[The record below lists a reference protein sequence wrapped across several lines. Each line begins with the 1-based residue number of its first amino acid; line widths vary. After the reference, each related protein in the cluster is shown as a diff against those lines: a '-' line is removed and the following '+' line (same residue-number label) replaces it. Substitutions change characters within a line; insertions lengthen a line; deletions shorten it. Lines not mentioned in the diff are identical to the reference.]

1 MIIKNKLNNGKI
13 QMYVDILRINK
24 GGNKLMSVRQLKEN
38 KITKDGRSWVFI
50 QYSKGLDGKRHQYQS
65 QAYMTEEEAIQAEK
79 AYLNKYKDVEV
90 NPHMT
95 FKEAYTIYYNYQ
107 KDKIK
112 DSTLK
117 TYRDR
122 IKYMGLLDNVELV
135 NLNWDLYQ
143 KWRAQINKTNLCDR
157 QKTDI
162 QKFIKQVINFAEKQ
176 WDFNLRKFYNK
187 LEPFKTPGALK
198 KEMDFY
204 EPEEFFKFISV
215 VDDLRYKC
223 FFELLY
229 YCGLRRSEARGLQ
242 WKHIDFNNK
251 TLTVSQQVLN
261 PSNSNASTEW
271 YISSTKTEASN
282 RTIPISTTLLNDL
295 AELKKT
301 NERLSK
307 FKQTWFVLG
316 DDVPMATGRMYFYR
330 DKYAK
335 KAGIRRIRLHDFRHS
350 CASALI
356 SGAAPITAVS
366 NFLGHSETTETLETY
381 THMFKKDLANVPK
394 FFDTLEK
401 DFNEKSSE

>member
-1 MIIKNKLNNGKI
+1 
-13 QMYVDILRINK
+13 
-24 GGNKLMSVRQLKEN
+24 MSVRKLKEN

-65 QAYMTEEEAIQAEK
+65 QAYMTEDEAIQAEK
-79 AYLNKYKDVEV
+79 IYLNKYKDVEV

-95 FKEAYTIYYNYQ
+95 FKEAYTIYYDYQ

-143 KWRAQINKTNLCDR
+143 KWRAQMNKTNLCDR
-157 QKTDI
+157 YKTDI

>member
-1 MIIKNKLNNGKI
+1 
-13 QMYVDILRINK
+13 
-24 GGNKLMSVRQLKEN
+24 MSVRQLKEN

-79 AYLNKYKDVEV
+79 EYLNKYKDVEV

-95 FKEAYTIYYNYQ
+95 FKEAYTIYYDYQ

-143 KWRAQINKTNLCDR
+143 KWRAQMNKTNLCDR
-157 QKTDI
+157 YKTDI

-242 WKHIDFNNK
+242 WKHIDFINK

-330 DKYAK
+330 DKYAE

>member
-1 MIIKNKLNNGKI
+1 
-13 QMYVDILRINK
+13 
-24 GGNKLMSVRQLKEN
+24 MSVRQLKEN

-79 AYLNKYKDVEV
+79 IYLNKYKDVEV

-95 FKEAYTIYYNYQ
+95 FKEAYTIYYDYQ

-143 KWRAQINKTNLCDR
+143 KWRAQMNKTNLCDR
-157 QKTDI
+157 YKTDI
-162 QKFIKQVINFAEKQ
+162 QKFIKQIINFAEKQ

-242 WKHIDFNNK
+242 WKHIDFNNR

-401 DFNEKSSE
+401 DFNENSSE

>member
-1 MIIKNKLNNGKI
+1 
-13 QMYVDILRINK
+13 
-24 GGNKLMSVRQLKEN
+24 MSVRQLKEN

-50 QYSKGLDGKRHQYQS
+50 QYSKGLDGKRRQYQS

-95 FKEAYTIYYNYQ
+95 FKEAYTIYYDYQ

-157 QKTDI
+157 YKTDI

-242 WKHIDFNNK
+242 WKHIDFKNK
-251 TLTVSQQVLN
+251 LLTVSQQVLN

-282 RTIPISTTLLNDL
+282 RTIPVPTTLLNDL
-295 AELKKT
+295 SELKKT
-301 NERLSK
+301 NEKFSK
-307 FKQTWFVLG
+307 FKQTWFMLG
-316 DDVPMATGRMYFYR
+316 DDIPMATGRMYFFR
-330 DKYAK
+330 DKYAE

-356 SGAAPITAVS
+356 SGSAPITAVS

>member
-1 MIIKNKLNNGKI
+1 
-13 QMYVDILRINK
+13 
-24 GGNKLMSVRQLKEN
+24 MSVRKLKEN

-65 QAYMTEEEAIQAEK
+65 KAYMTESEALQAEK
-79 AYLNKYKDVEV
+79 EYLNKYKDVEV

-95 FKEAYTIYYNYQ
+95 FKEAYTIYYEYQ

-135 NLNWDLYQ
+135 NLDWDLYQ

-157 QKTDI
+157 YKTDI

-229 YCGLRRSEARGLQ
+229 YCGFRRSEARGLQ
-242 WKHIDFNNK
+242 WKHIDFKNK
-251 TLTVSQQVLN
+251 LLTVSQQVLN

-282 RTIPISTTLLNDL
+282 RTIPIATTLLNDL
-295 AELKKT
+295 AELKKS
-301 NERLSK
+301 NERIAK

-330 DKYAK
+330 DKYAE
-335 KAGIRRIRLHDFRHS
+335 KAGVRRIRLHDFRHS

-356 SGAAPITAVS
+356 SGSAPITAVS

-401 DFNEKSSE
+401 DFNKKSSE

>member
-1 MIIKNKLNNGKI
+1 
-13 QMYVDILRINK
+13 
-24 GGNKLMSVRQLKEN
+24 MSVRKLKEN

-65 QAYMTEEEAIQAEK
+65 KAYMTENEALQAEK
-79 AYLNKYKDVEV
+79 EYLNKYKDVEV

-95 FKEAYTIYYNYQ
+95 FKEAYTIYYEYQ

-135 NLNWDLYQ
+135 NLDWDLYQ

-157 QKTDI
+157 YKTDI
-162 QKFIKQVINFAEKQ
+162 QKFIKQIINFAEKQ

-251 TLTVSQQVLN
+251 LLTVSQQVLN

-282 RTIPISTTLLNDL
+282 RTIPIATTLLNDL
-295 AELKKT
+295 AELKKS
-301 NERLSK
+301 NERIAK

-330 DKYAK
+330 DKYAE
-335 KAGIRRIRLHDFRHS
+335 KAGVRRIRLHAFRHS

-356 SGAAPITAVS
+356 SGSAPITAIS

>member
-1 MIIKNKLNNGKI
+1 
-13 QMYVDILRINK
+13 
-24 GGNKLMSVRQLKEN
+24 MSVRQLKEN

-79 AYLNKYKDVEV
+79 IYLNKYKDVEV

-95 FKEAYTIYYNYQ
+95 FKEAYTIYYDYQ

-143 KWRAQINKTNLCDR
+143 KWRAQMNKTNLCDR
-157 QKTDI
+157 YKTDI

-229 YCGLRRSEARGLQ
+229 YCGLRSSEARGLQ
-242 WKHIDFNNK
+242 WKHIDFKNK
-251 TLTVSQQVLN
+251 LLTVSQQVLN

-330 DKYAK
+330 DKYAE

>member
-1 MIIKNKLNNGKI
+1 
-13 QMYVDILRINK
+13 
-24 GGNKLMSVRQLKEN
+24 MSVRKLKEN

-65 QAYMTEEEAIQAEK
+65 KAYMTENEALQAEK
-79 AYLNKYKDVEV
+79 EYLNKYKDVEV

-95 FKEAYTIYYNYQ
+95 FKEAYTIYYEYQ

-135 NLNWDLYQ
+135 NLDWDLYQ

-157 QKTDI
+157 YKTDI

-242 WKHIDFNNK
+242 WKHIDFKNK
-251 TLTVSQQVLN
+251 LLTVSQQVLN

-301 NERLSK
+301 NEKFSK

-330 DKYAK
+330 DKYAE
-335 KAGIRRIRLHDFRHS
+335 KAGVRRIRLHDFRHS

-356 SGAAPITAVS
+356 SGSAPITAVS

>member
-1 MIIKNKLNNGKI
+1 
-13 QMYVDILRINK
+13 
-24 GGNKLMSVRQLKEN
+24 MSVRKLKEN

-65 QAYMTEEEAIQAEK
+65 KAYMTENEALQAEK
-79 AYLNKYKDVEV
+79 EYLNKYKDVEV

-95 FKEAYTIYYNYQ
+95 FKEAYTIYYEYQ

-135 NLNWDLYQ
+135 NLDWDLYQ
-143 KWRAQINKTNLCDR
+143 KWRVQINKTNLCDR
-157 QKTDI
+157 YKTDI

-242 WKHIDFNNK
+242 WKHIDFKNK
-251 TLTVSQQVLN
+251 LLTVSQQVLN

-282 RTIPISTTLLNDL
+282 RTIPIATTLLNDL
-295 AELKKT
+295 AELKKS
-301 NERLSK
+301 NERIAK

-330 DKYAK
+330 DKYAE
-335 KAGIRRIRLHDFRHS
+335 KAGVRRIRLHDFRHS

-356 SGAAPITAVS
+356 SGSAPITAVS

>member
-1 MIIKNKLNNGKI
+1 
-13 QMYVDILRINK
+13 
-24 GGNKLMSVRQLKEN
+24 MSVRQLKEN

-65 QAYMTEEEAIQAEK
+65 QAYMTEDEAIQAEK
-79 AYLNKYKDVEV
+79 IYLNKYKDVEV

-95 FKEAYTIYYNYQ
+95 FKEAYTIYYDYQ

-143 KWRAQINKTNLCDR
+143 KWRAQMNKTNLCDR
-157 QKTDI
+157 YKTDI

-301 NERLSK
+301 NERLLK

-330 DKYAK
+330 DKYAE

>member
-1 MIIKNKLNNGKI
+1 
-13 QMYVDILRINK
+13 
-24 GGNKLMSVRQLKEN
+24 MSVRQLKEN

-79 AYLNKYKDVEV
+79 IYLNKYKDVEV

-95 FKEAYTIYYNYQ
+95 FKEAYTIYYDYQ

-143 KWRAQINKTNLCDR
+143 KWRAQMNKTNLCDR
-157 QKTDI
+157 YKTDI
-162 QKFIKQVINFAEKQ
+162 QKFIKQIINFAEKQ

-187 LEPFKTPGALK
+187 LEPFKTLGTLK

-242 WKHIDFNNK
+242 WKHIDFNNR

-335 KAGIRRIRLHDFRHS
+335 KAGIRRIRLQDFRHS

-401 DFNEKSSE
+401 DFNENSSE

>member
-1 MIIKNKLNNGKI
+1 
-13 QMYVDILRINK
+13 
-24 GGNKLMSVRQLKEN
+24 MSVRKLKEN

-65 QAYMTEEEAIQAEK
+65 KAYMTENEALQAEK
-79 AYLNKYKDVEV
+79 EYLNKYKDVEV

-95 FKEAYTIYYNYQ
+95 FKEAYTIYYEYQ

-135 NLNWDLYQ
+135 NLDWDLYQ

-157 QKTDI
+157 YKTDI

-187 LEPFKTPGALK
+187 LEPFKTPGTLK

-242 WKHIDFNNK
+242 WKHIDFKNK
-251 TLTVSQQVLN
+251 LLTVSQQVLN

-282 RTIPISTTLLNDL
+282 RTIPIATTLLNDL
-295 AELKKT
+295 AELKKS
-301 NERLSK
+301 NERIAK

-330 DKYAK
+330 DKYAE
-335 KAGIRRIRLHDFRHS
+335 KAGVRRIRLHDFRHS

-356 SGAAPITAVS
+356 SGSAPITAVS

-401 DFNEKSSE
+401 DFNEKSSK

>member
-1 MIIKNKLNNGKI
+1 
-13 QMYVDILRINK
+13 
-24 GGNKLMSVRQLKEN
+24 MSVRQLKEN

-79 AYLNKYKDVEV
+79 IYLNKYKDVEV

-95 FKEAYTIYYNYQ
+95 FKEAYTIYYDYQ

-157 QKTDI
+157 YKTDI

-242 WKHIDFNNK
+242 WKHIDFKNK
-251 TLTVSQQVLN
+251 LLTVSQQVLN

-295 AELKKT
+295 SELKRT
-301 NERLSK
+301 NEKFSK

-316 DDVPMATGRMYFYR
+316 NNVPMATGRMYFYR

>member
-1 MIIKNKLNNGKI
+1 
-13 QMYVDILRINK
+13 
-24 GGNKLMSVRQLKEN
+24 MSVRQLKEN

-65 QAYMTEEEAIQAEK
+65 KAYITEEEAIQAEK
-79 AYLNKYKDVEV
+79 DYLNKYKDVEV

-95 FKEAYTIYYNYQ
+95 FKEAYTLYYDYQ

-143 KWRAQINKTNLCDR
+143 KWRTQINKTNLCDR
-157 QKTDI
+157 YKTDI

-242 WKHIDFNNK
+242 LKHIDFNNK

-330 DKYAK
+330 DKYTK
-335 KAGIRRIRLHDFRHS
+335 LAGVKRIRLHDFRHS

-356 SGAAPITAVS
+356 SGSAPITAVS

-401 DFNEKSSE
+401 DFNEKSQK

>member
-1 MIIKNKLNNGKI
+1 
-13 QMYVDILRINK
+13 
-24 GGNKLMSVRQLKEN
+24 MSVRQLKEN
-38 KITKDGRSWVFI
+38 KITKDGKSWVFI

-65 QAYMTEEEAIQAEK
+65 QAYMTEDEAIQAEK

-95 FKEAYTIYYNYQ
+95 FKEAYTIYYDYQ

-143 KWRAQINKTNLCDR
+143 KWRAQMNKTNLCDR
-157 QKTDI
+157 YKTDI

-330 DKYAK
+330 DKYAE

>member
-1 MIIKNKLNNGKI
+1 
-13 QMYVDILRINK
+13 
-24 GGNKLMSVRQLKEN
+24 MSVRQLKEN

-65 QAYMTEEEAIQAEK
+65 QAYMTEDEAIQAEK

-95 FKEAYTIYYNYQ
+95 FKEAYTIYYEYQ

-157 QKTDI
+157 YKTDI

-204 EPEEFFKFISV
+204 EPEEFFKFISA

-242 WKHIDFNNK
+242 WKHIDFKNK
-251 TLTVSQQVLN
+251 LLTVSQQVLN
-261 PSNSNASTEW
+261 PSNSNASTDW

-282 RTIPISTTLLNDL
+282 RTIPVPTTLINDL
-295 AELKKT
+295 SELKKT
-301 NERLSK
+301 NEKFSK

-316 DDVPMATGRMYFYR
+316 DDIPMATGRMYFYR
-330 DKYAK
+330 DKYAE

>member
-1 MIIKNKLNNGKI
+1 
-13 QMYVDILRINK
+13 
-24 GGNKLMSVRQLKEN
+24 MSVRQLKEN

-95 FKEAYTIYYNYQ
+95 FKEAYTIYYEYQ

-135 NLNWDLYQ
+135 NLDWDLYQ

-157 QKTDI
+157 YKTDI

-215 VDDLRYKC
+215 VDNLRYKC

-242 WKHIDFNNK
+242 WKHIDFKNK
-251 TLTVSQQVLN
+251 LLTVSQQVLN

-282 RTIPISTTLLNDL
+282 RTIPIATTLLNDL
-295 AELKKT
+295 AELKKS
-301 NERLSK
+301 NERIAK

-330 DKYAK
+330 DKYAE
-335 KAGIRRIRLHDFRHS
+335 KAGVRRIRLHDFRHS

-356 SGAAPITAVS
+356 SGSAPITAVS

-401 DFNEKSSE
+401 DFNEKSSK

>member
-1 MIIKNKLNNGKI
+1 
-13 QMYVDILRINK
+13 
-24 GGNKLMSVRQLKEN
+24 MSVRQLKEN

-65 QAYMTEEEAIQAEK
+65 QAYMTEDEAIQAEK
-79 AYLNKYKDVEV
+79 IYLNKYKDVEV

-95 FKEAYTIYYNYQ
+95 FKEAYTIYYDYQ

-143 KWRAQINKTNLCDR
+143 KWRAQMNKTNLCDR
-157 QKTDI
+157 YKTDI

-242 WKHIDFNNK
+242 WKHIDFINK

-394 FFDTLEK
+394 FFDTLK
-401 DFNEKSSE
+401 KTLMKSLPNKLY

>member
-1 MIIKNKLNNGKI
+1 
-13 QMYVDILRINK
+13 
-24 GGNKLMSVRQLKEN
+24 MSVRKLKEN

-65 QAYMTEEEAIQAEK
+65 KAYMTESEALQAEK
-79 AYLNKYKDVEV
+79 EYLNKYKDVEV

-95 FKEAYTIYYNYQ
+95 FKEAYTIYYEYQ

-135 NLNWDLYQ
+135 NLDWDLYQ

-157 QKTDI
+157 YKTDI
-162 QKFIKQVINFAEKQ
+162 QKFIMQVINFAEKQ

-223 FFELLY
+223 FFKLLY

-242 WKHIDFNNK
+242 WKHIDFKNK
-251 TLTVSQQVLN
+251 LLTVSQQVLN

-282 RTIPISTTLLNDL
+282 RTIPIATTLLNDL
-295 AELKKT
+295 AELKKS
-301 NERLSK
+301 NERIAK

-316 DDVPMATGRMYFYR
+316 DDIPMATGRMYFYR
-330 DKYAK
+330 DKYAE
-335 KAGIRRIRLHDFRHS
+335 KAGVRRIRLHDFRHS

-356 SGAAPITAVS
+356 SGSAPITAVS

-401 DFNEKSSE
+401 DFNEKSSK

>member
-1 MIIKNKLNNGKI
+1 
-13 QMYVDILRINK
+13 
-24 GGNKLMSVRQLKEN
+24 MSVRQLKEN

-95 FKEAYTIYYNYQ
+95 FKEAYTIYYDYQ

-157 QKTDI
+157 YKTDI

-242 WKHIDFNNK
+242 WKHIDFKNK
-251 TLTVSQQVLN
+251 LLTVSQQVLN

-316 DDVPMATGRMYFYR
+316 DDVSMATGRMYFYR
-330 DKYAK
+330 DKYAE

-401 DFNEKSSE
+401 DFNKKSSD

>member
-1 MIIKNKLNNGKI
+1 
-13 QMYVDILRINK
+13 
-24 GGNKLMSVRQLKEN
+24 MSVRQLKKN

-95 FKEAYTIYYNYQ
+95 FKEAYTIYYDYQ

-157 QKTDI
+157 YKTDI

-242 WKHIDFNNK
+242 WKHIDFKNK
-251 TLTVSQQVLN
+251 LLTVSQQVLN

-282 RTIPISTTLLNDL
+282 RTIPVPTTLLNDL
-295 AELKKT
+295 SELKKT
-301 NERLSK
+301 NEKFSK

-316 DDVPMATGRMYFYR
+316 DDIPMATGRMYFYR
-330 DKYAK
+330 DKYAE

>member
-1 MIIKNKLNNGKI
+1 
-13 QMYVDILRINK
+13 
-24 GGNKLMSVRQLKEN
+24 MSVRQLKES

-65 QAYMTEEEAIQAEK
+65 QAYITEEEAIQAEK
-79 AYLNKYKDVEV
+79 IYLNKYKDVEV

-95 FKEAYTIYYNYQ
+95 FKEAYTIYYDYQ

-143 KWRAQINKTNLCDR
+143 KWRAQMNKTNLCDR
-157 QKTDI
+157 YKTDI

-295 AELKKT
+295 AKLKKT

-330 DKYAK
+330 DKYAE

-401 DFNEKSSE
+401 DFNEKSSGLYYK